1 MRTSNGK
8 LRSGDNLDVLKDQ
21 DSGSINLIYLDPPY
35 NSGRDYNVVVEDS
48 LAHEAAYTDTWTW
61 DERSITTYS
70 HLKLERIGS
79 AGAIAT
85 WLQAMERTLLDVD
98 QSLFAYL
105 VMMSVRL
112 LECHRVLSPF
122 GSIYLHCD
130 PNASHYLK
138 MMLDLIFGKKYFRSE
153 VIWKRTSA
161 HNNARR
167 HGPCHDVILFYTKSD
182 KYVWNITYH
191 ARDGKEKYDGEDEDG
206 RRWIRGDLTG
216 AGATDGESGQPWR
229 GVDVAAKD
237 RHWAIPNRLRDEYQ
251 QLTGKLLIG
260 STQEQLESLL
270 SSGLVVFPKKEGGV
284 PRYKN
289 YISER
294 KGIPL
299 QDIWTDLQPVTATSE
314 ESVEFD
320 GQKPMALLE
329 RVILS
334 SSNPGDV
341 VLDPF
346 LGSGTTALAAQS
358 TGRSWVGIEMTPK
371 SLLIAKRRLSE
382 MFGPECFDEEN
393 DWPCDLEAAKHLA
406 AVDKN
411 KFEVWAVRQ
420 LRGVHSGKRGGGDG
434 GKDGK
439 FVMKGFSDNKTR
451 LGLISV
457 KSGALPISEVRAAQ
471 TILQNEKAEVLLFVS
486 FKDELTAGKR
496 REALGQGVFSSGHED
511 NPHVYPRV
519 QFIAVEDMFAVA
531 DPATLAR
538 LPGFVTMPDLSK
550 TKAGHD
556 RELREIVNNLEDLLP
571 QED

>member
-182 KYVWNITYH
+182 KYVWNIT
-191 ARDGKEKYDGEDEDG
+191 
-206 RRWIRGDLTG
+206 
-216 AGATDGESGQPWR
+216 
-229 GVDVAAKD
+229 
-237 RHWAIPNRLRDEYQ
+237 
-251 QLTGKLLIG
+251 
-260 STQEQLESLL
+260 
-270 SSGLVVFPKKEGGV
+270 
-284 PRYKN
+284 
-289 YISER
+289 
-294 KGIPL
+294 
-299 QDIWTDLQPVTATSE
+299 
-314 ESVEFD
+314 
-320 GQKPMALLE
+320 
-329 RVILS
+329 
-334 SSNPGDV
+334 
-341 VLDPF
+341 
-346 LGSGTTALAAQS
+346 
-358 TGRSWVGIEMTPK
+358 
-371 SLLIAKRRLSE
+371 
-382 MFGPECFDEEN
+382 
-393 DWPCDLEAAKHLA
+393 
-406 AVDKN
+406 
-411 KFEVWAVRQ
+411 
-420 LRGVHSGKRGGGDG
+420 
-434 GKDGK
+434 
-439 FVMKGFSDNKTR
+439 
-451 LGLISV
+451 
-457 KSGALPISEVRAAQ
+457 
-471 TILQNEKAEVLLFVS
+471 
-486 FKDELTAGKR
+486 
-496 REALGQGVFSSGHED
+496 
-511 NPHVYPRV
+511 
-519 QFIAVEDMFAVA
+519 
-531 DPATLAR
+531 
-538 LPGFVTMPDLSK
+538 
-550 TKAGHD
+550 
-556 RELREIVNNLEDLLP
+556 
-571 QED
+571 